1 MSDYKPLA
9 EILAAPKR
17 KLPRAYYVGAFG
29 VGAGVPRV
37 AVLEQIAYDRYR
49 VRVTSR
55 NAYAYK
61 LGEEFE
67 AAGHDLYDRKWAIQ
81 GPDLLFR
88 GQEWRKSFNLARF
101 PRPAFQLVR
110 R

>member
-1 MSDYKPLA
+1 MSNYKPLA
-9 EILAAPKR
+9 NVLASPKR
-17 KLPRAYYVGAFG
+17 KLPRAYYIGAFG
-29 VGAGVPRV
+29 VGGGVPRV

-67 AAGHDLYDRKWAIQ
+67 AAGRDLYDKTWSIQ
-81 GPDLLFR
+81 GPGLAFR
-88 GQEWRKSFNLARF
+88 GQSWRAPFDPAQF
-101 PRPAFQLVR
+101 PRPAFLLR